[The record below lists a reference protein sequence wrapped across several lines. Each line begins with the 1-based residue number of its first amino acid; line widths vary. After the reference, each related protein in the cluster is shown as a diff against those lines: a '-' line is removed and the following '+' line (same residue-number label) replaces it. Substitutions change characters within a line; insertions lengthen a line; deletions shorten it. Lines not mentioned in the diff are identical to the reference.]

1 MLAAM
6 SLGKQYFSQLLTWF
20 VVIIKIV
27 STVDSNENDVALI
40 LTSHVSSYQNV
51 M

>member
-20 VVIIKIV
+20 VVIIV
-27 STVDSNENDVALI
+27 SIVDSNENDVALI
-40 LTSHVSSYQNV
+40 LTSHVSSYENV